1 MNLTGFRK
9 LGKNMFWKSAEKSAI
24 LQYFQARERNKYKA
38 QIMTNKRDAKR
49 PKKKN
54 NKMKTYIYIYI
65 ILISKCNL
73 NSLSLWSR
81 IITD

>member
-49 PKKKN
+49 PKKKQ
-54 NKMKTYIYIYI
+54 
-65 ILISKCNL
+65 
-73 NSLSLWSR
+73 
-81 IITD
+81 